1 MMSNQVKV
9 ATYKGDNK
17 FENLNE
23 VLSMAGFFDH
33 LKACYKSSR
42 KKKQDFSVVIKP
54 NMMMFSH
61 PEVPVATYT
70 DIELVEH
77 LIDLLREEGYE
88 NLKMVESQNVYGN
101 WYQNRGVLHVAEVSG
116 HKPEQHGYEIIDLTE
131 DMVPYQYKGR
141 WLKDHFVGKAWRDA
155 DYRISFAKNK
165 THIYDFYTLTL
176 KNIYGVAPMQDK
188 MFEYHAKREWYGVTF
203 DMLRCFPVD
212 FGIID
217 AFYSSDGLLG
227 FKGTFKPKLTKMV
240 IASPSL
246 IATDIIG
253 SNLMGL
259 EPRSSMLMRLAQDE
273 WGVPRIEQVGNV
285 KPGYVHPDWIN
296 VIPHL
301 RLKYPDAL
309 AWSYMY
315 RLINKR
321 IPELM
326 SILLQGLATFYEE
339 EYLSFTIGGI
349 VTGGISGDTMDVDN
363 FPPKSWD
370 QLSEH
375 VKRHTV
381 ENLKDLMFNVTR
393 HRSIRWEIGELWRS
407 IWSFF
412 RRRSLSRVIDRSLEK
427 LIKSLE

>member
-1 MMSNQVKV
+1 MMSKQVNV
-9 ATYKGDNK
+9 ATCKGDDK
-17 FENLNE
+17 FDILNE
-23 VLSMAGFFDH
+23 ALRLAGFFNH
-33 LKACYKSSR
+33 LKASYKSSG
-42 KKKQDFSVVIKP
+42 KKKEDFSVVIKP

-61 PEVPVATYT
+61 KEDPVATYT

-77 LIDLLREEGYE
+77 FITLVRDEGYE
-88 NLKMVESQNVYGN
+88 NLTMVESQNVYGN
-101 WYQNRGVLHVAEVSG
+101 WYQKRGVLHVAEVSG
-116 HKPEQHGYEIIDLTE
+116 HKPDQLGYEIVDLTE
-131 DMVPYQYKGR
+131 DMVQYRYTGR
-141 WLKDHFVGKAWRDA
+141 WLNDHFVGKAWRDA

-203 DMLRCFPVD
+203 DILRSFPVD

-253 SNLMGL
+253 SKLMGL
-259 EPRSSMLMRLAQDE
+259 DPRSSMLMRLAQDE
-273 WGVPRIEQVGNV
+273 CGVPRIDQVGNV
-285 KPGYVHPDWIN
+285 EPGYVHPDWIN

-309 AWSYMY
+309 GWSYMY
-315 RLINKR
+315 RLINER

-349 VTGGISGDTMDVDN
+349 VTGGIAGDTMDVDN
-363 FPPKSWD
+363 FPPKSWE

-375 VKRHTV
+375 VKRQTV

-407 IWSFF
+407 ISSFF
-412 RRRSLSRVIDRSLEK
+412 HRRSLSRAIDESLEK
-427 LIKSLE
+427 LRESL

>member
-1 MMSNQVKV
+1 MSNQVNV
-9 ATYKGDNK
+9 ATHKGDSK
-17 FENLNE
+17 L
-23 VLSMAGFFDH
+23 VLLEETLRLAGFFDH
-33 LKACYKSSR
+33 LKASYKSSG

-61 PEVPVATYT
+61 KEDPATTYT

-77 LIDLLREEGYE
+77 LFDLLREEGFE
-88 NLKMVESQNVYGN
+88 SLKMVESQNIYGN
-101 WYQNRGVLHVAEVSG
+101 WYLNRGVLNVAEVSG
-116 HKPEQHGYEIIDLTE
+116 HNPDLHGYEIIDLTE
-131 DMVPYQYKGR
+131 DKIPYQYNGS

-165 THIYDFYTLTL
+165 THVYDFYTLNL

-188 MFEYHAKREWYGVTF
+188 MYEYHAIREWYGVTF

-217 AFYSSDGLLG
+217 AFYSSDGFLG
-227 FKGTFKPKLTKMV
+227 FKGTFKPKQTKIV

-246 IATDIIG
+246 IATDIVG
-253 SNLMGL
+253 SKMMGL
-259 EPRSSMLMRLAQDE
+259 DPRCSMLMRLAQNE
-273 WGVPRIEQVGNV
+273 WGVPSIKQVGNV
-285 KPGYVHPDWIN
+285 EPGYVYPDWVN

-301 RLKYPDAL
+301 RQKYPDAL
-309 AWSYMY
+309 GWSFIY
-315 RLINKR
+315 RLIKEE

-339 EYLSFTIGGI
+339 GYLSFTIGGI
-349 VTGGISGDTMDVDN
+349 VTSGIAGDTMDLEA
-363 FPPKSWD
+363 FPPKSWE

-375 VKRHTV
+375 VKRHTI

-393 HRSIRWEIGELWRS
+393 HRSIQWEIRELWRS
-407 IWSFF
+407 ITSFF
-412 RRRSLSRVIDRSLEK
+412 RRRTLTKTIEKSLEK
-427 LIKSLE
+427 FALDLT